1 MRPLVVRALTAL
13 RGSKAGAGAA
23 LGAEPR
29 PYRELPIPEGEAD
42 GVAVWR
48 IVAREL
54 PDTIAPIPER
64 HLVAS
69 PLAEGLSIPGVTVK
83 GSFGSGSWLF
93 LDRRHSRRINLKIS
107 AKSAPQERSRV
118 VVVQA
123 GSGLSEGRVVSM
135 NIRIAGGDAFVAC
148 GHVRRFP
155 SVITIGHGGWLEI
168 GDMTSTAGIEI
179 KLTQG
184 LVSIGRDCQIGG
196 GTKVL
201 ALHYHGVVDLTEPAP
216 RLLPRSQEIRIG
228 NHVWLGEEARLLG
241 NASIGDGSVLG
252 AFSVLAGSI
261 PANCIAVGNPARVV
275 RDNRTWSRSDVG
287 IDRESMSYIDSLPS
301 RGGVQGPG

>member
-13 RGSKAGAGAA
+13 RGSRAGAA
-23 LGAEPR
+23 ARAQPR
-29 PYRELPIPEGEAD
+29 PYRELRIPEGEAD
-42 GVAVWR
+42 GLAVWR

-54 PDTIAPIPER
+54 PDTIAPIPEE
-64 HLVAS
+64 HVLAS
-69 PLAEGLSIPGVTVK
+69 RLTEGLSLPGVAVK
-83 GSFGSGSWLF
+83 GSFGPGSWLF
-93 LDRRHSRRINLKIS
+93 LDRRQLGRVRLKITATS
-107 AKSAPQERSRV
+107 AREERSQV

-123 GSGLSEGRVVSM
+123 GSGLSEGRVVTM
-135 NIRIAGGDAFVAC
+135 DIRVIAGDAFVAC

-168 GDMTSTAGIEI
+168 GDMTSTAGIDI

-184 LVSIGRDCQIGG
+184 IVSIGRDCQIGG

-201 ALHYHGVVDLTEPAP
+201 ALHFHGVVDLAGPKP
-216 RLLPRSQEIRIG
+216 RLVPRSQEIRVG
-228 NHVWLGEEARLLG
+228 NHVWLGEEARLVG

-261 PANCIAVGNPARVV
+261 PANCVAVGNPARVV
-275 RDNRTWSRSDVG
+275 RDNRTWSRSDAG
-287 IDRESMSYIDSLPS
+287 IDRESRHYIDSLPS